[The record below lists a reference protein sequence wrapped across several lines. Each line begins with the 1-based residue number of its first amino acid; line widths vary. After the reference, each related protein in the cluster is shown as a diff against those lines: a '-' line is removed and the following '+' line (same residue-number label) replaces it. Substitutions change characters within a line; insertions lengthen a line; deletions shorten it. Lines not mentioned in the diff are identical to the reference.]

1 MATPTNGN
9 GNLVDEFEEAFQQC
23 LSILITKDEGLG
35 NNGIGVTG
43 GLIVDKEEA
52 RSEVEQ
58 VTLRFIDLARQMEA
72 FFLQKRFLLSALKP
86 ELVVK
91 EDISDLR
98 VELARK
104 EDLIKRHYD
113 KITVWQ
119 NLLADLQGWAK
130 SPAQGPAPNGLPN
143 GTQSG
148 QNQQTTNGG
157 GNATIQQQQQ
167 MLQHQQ
173 QLQQQQQ
180 LQHQMQHQMQ
190 QQQLHQQQNIWHNIP
205 GAARIWC
212 SSYIGS
218 SRSWS
223 FSWTTRNV
231 HDTRCNWSK
240 SWISCWRCRKQCS
253 SGSTCFF
260 GKDNE
265 QHRNARKAELTRK
278 GEGPRPGS
286 RKRPRKR
293 TRRRRKFT
301 SATTTSRYFGPVI
314 VCCCCRSCSCCGSA
328 PSLSTAAAST
338 VLYMN
343 TFATINFLL

>member
-9 GNLVDEFEEAFQQC
+9 GNLIDEFEEAFQQC

-35 NNGIGVTG
+35 NNGIGVSG
-43 GLIVDKEEA
+43 GLTVDKEEA

-91 EDISDLR
+91 EDINDLR

-148 QNQQTTNGG
+148 QNQQSANGG
-157 GNATIQQQQQ
+157 GNTTMQQQQQ
-167 MLQHQQ
+167 ILQHQ

-180 LQHQMQHQMQ
+180 QLQHLQQHQM
-190 QQQLHQQQNIWHNIP
+190 QQQLHQQQVQQGS
-205 GAARIWC
+205 GAPPTSGLQGVGVAVGQQGMFMTQGAVGVTGTRAGFPVAGV
-212 SSYIGS
+212 GS
-218 SRSWS
+218 S
-223 FSWTTRNV
+223 TL
-231 HDTRCNWSK
+231 
-240 SWISCWRCRKQCS
+240 Q
-253 SGSTCFF
+253 
-260 GKDNE
+260 
-265 QHRNARKAELTRK
+265 
-278 GEGPRPGS
+278 GPLAFLE
-286 RKRPRKR
+286 K
-293 TRRRRKFT
+293 
-301 SATTTSRYFGPVI
+301 TTSNIGMPER
-314 VCCCCRSCSCCGSA
+314 RS
-328 PSLSTAAAST
+328 
-338 VLYMN
+338 
-343 TFATINFLL
+343 

>member
-9 GNLVDEFEEAFQQC
+9 GNLIDEFEEAFQQC
-23 LSILITKDEGLG
+23 LSILTAKDEGLG
-35 NNGIGVTG
+35 NNGIGMSG
-43 GLIVDKEEA
+43 GLTVDEDEA

-58 VTLRFIDLARQMEA
+58 VTLRFIDLAKQMEA

-91 EDISDLR
+91 EDINDLR

-113 KITVWQ
+113 KIAVWQ

-148 QNQQTTNGG
+148 QNQQAANGG

-167 MLQHQQ
+167 ILQHQQ

-190 QQQLHQQQNIWHNIP
+190 QQQLHQQQVQQGS
-205 GAARIWC
+205 GAPPTAGLQGVGVSVGQQGMFMTQGGVGVAGARAGFPVGGV
-212 SSYIGS
+212 GS
-218 SRSWS
+218 SAL
-223 FSWTTRNV
+223 
-231 HDTRCNWSK
+231 
-240 SWISCWRCRKQCS
+240 Q
-253 SGSTCFF
+253 
-260 GKDNE
+260 
-265 QHRNARKAELTRK
+265 
-278 GEGPRPGS
+278 GPLAFLE
-286 RKRPRKR
+286 K
-293 TRRRRKFT
+293 
-301 SATTTSRYFGPVI
+301 TTSNIGMPER
-314 VCCCCRSCSCCGSA
+314 RS
-328 PSLSTAAAST
+328 
-338 VLYMN
+338 
-343 TFATINFLL
+343 

>member
-9 GNLVDEFEEAFQQC
+9 GNLIDEFEEAFQQC

-35 NNGIGVTG
+35 NNGIGVSG
-43 GLIVDKEEA
+43 GLTVDKEEA

-91 EDISDLR
+91 EDINDLR

-148 QNQQTTNGG
+148 QNQQSANGG
-157 GNATIQQQQQ
+157 GNATMQQQQQ
-167 MLQHQQ
+167 ILHQQ
-173 QLQQQQQ
+173 QMQQQQQQ
-180 LQHQMQHQMQ
+180 LQHLQQHQMQ
-190 QQQLHQQQNIWHNIP
+190 QQQLHQQQVQQGS
-205 GAARIWC
+205 GAPPTSGLQGVGVSVGQQGMFMTQGGVGVTGTRGGFPVAGV
-212 SSYIGS
+212 GS
-218 SRSWS
+218 SAL
-223 FSWTTRNV
+223 
-231 HDTRCNWSK
+231 
-240 SWISCWRCRKQCS
+240 Q
-253 SGSTCFF
+253 
-260 GKDNE
+260 
-265 QHRNARKAELTRK
+265 
-278 GEGPRPGS
+278 GPLAFLE
-286 RKRPRKR
+286 K
-293 TRRRRKFT
+293 
-301 SATTTSRYFGPVI
+301 TTSNIGMPER
-314 VCCCCRSCSCCGSA
+314 RS
-328 PSLSTAAAST
+328 
-338 VLYMN
+338 
-343 TFATINFLL
+343 

>member
-9 GNLVDEFEEAFQQC
+9 GNLIDEFEEAFQQC

-35 NNGIGVTG
+35 NTGIGVSG
-43 GLIVDKEEA
+43 GLTVDKEEA

-91 EDISDLR
+91 EDINDLR

-148 QNQQTTNGG
+148 QNQQTANGG
-157 GNATIQQQQQ
+157 GNTTMQQQQQ
-167 MLQHQQ
+167 ILQHQQ

-180 LQHQMQHQMQ
+180 LQHLQQHQMQ
-190 QQQLHQQQNIWHNIP
+190 QQQLHQQQVQQGS
-205 GAARIWC
+205 GAPPTSGLQGVGVSVGQQGMFMTQGGVGVTGARTGFPVGGV
-212 SSYIGS
+212 GS
-218 SRSWS
+218 SAL
-223 FSWTTRNV
+223 
-231 HDTRCNWSK
+231 
-240 SWISCWRCRKQCS
+240 Q
-253 SGSTCFF
+253 
-260 GKDNE
+260 
-265 QHRNARKAELTRK
+265 
-278 GEGPRPGS
+278 GPLAFLE
-286 RKRPRKR
+286 K
-293 TRRRRKFT
+293 
-301 SATTTSRYFGPVI
+301 TTSNIGMPER
-314 VCCCCRSCSCCGSA
+314 RS
-328 PSLSTAAAST
+328 
-338 VLYMN
+338 
-343 TFATINFLL
+343 